1 MTNDAVGAHGCL
13 TTFITKNCSSRT
25 LCESYRGFCIHTN
38 SPSGRFN
45 NDPLWCHKVTL
56 CFAGVNTTNSVTI
69 ATMQLNLTE
78 DQLHAMYL
86 TCRQKSKHLTIIS
99 LQRSHSC
106 LATIMTVNRNDL
118 EERERE
124 REGRSCLERSHS
136 CLATL
141 MTANRN
147 DLERERERAGRACL
161 IHRLCLINEMMWL
174 RVCRQN
180 WNLYWPKLKPISVF
194 D

>member
-1 MTNDAVGAHGCL
+1 
-13 TTFITKNCSSRT
+13 
-25 LCESYRGFCIHTN
+25 
-38 SPSGRFN
+38 
-45 NDPLWCHKVTL
+45 
-56 CFAGVNTTNSVTI
+56 
-69 ATMQLNLTE
+69 MQLNLTE

-124 REGRSCLERSHS
+124 REREGRSCLERSHS

-147 DLERERERAGRACL
+147 DLERERERERERAGRTCL
-161 IHRLCLINEMMWL
+161 IHRLCLINEMM
-174 RVCRQN
+174 
-180 WNLYWPKLKPISVF
+180 
-194 D
+194 